1 MKINRAGFPQ
11 QEKPAQSAVSLFT
24 GHYYALCYSA
34 LRYFAL
40 HYVIQHIL
48 TLII

>member
-11 QEKPAQSAVSLFT
+11 QEKPAQSAVTLFA
-24 GHYYALCYSA
+24 GHYSA
-34 LRYFAL
+34 LRYSVLHFSAL